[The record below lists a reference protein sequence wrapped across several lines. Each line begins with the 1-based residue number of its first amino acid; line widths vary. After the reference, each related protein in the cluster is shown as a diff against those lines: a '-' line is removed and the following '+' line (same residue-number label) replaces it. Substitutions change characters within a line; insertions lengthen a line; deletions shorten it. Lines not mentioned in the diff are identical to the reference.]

1 MTAESTVRRKED
13 RNRVDCLCR
22 IWSVLDRADAR
33 LEEVLDTVVGVIPL
47 SVRHPDLCRVR
58 IVAHNIVRQSPGFRE
73 TPWSFRSEI
82 RVRRQAVGTLDV
94 HYERPIAP
102 PGGESF
108 DSEERRLFSAVISR
122 IGNFLEMREFM
133 QQRPAVASQEAAI
146 KPVED
151 WRTLLGLLR
160 GTNLELVFRLTHK
173 MVIRLR
179 LGGVTET
186 DDIVANLVRRP
197 RFAEENAAEFPEPE
211 PRTREETLAF
221 CEQVFRLASRQLSDE
236 EIFRSLQRW
245 MHEEKC
251 GVFVRTISNP
261 ESTLRETSD
270 AIRFLGQL
278 SDQGVELSDAL
289 LKAVPVHLIQRFLSD
304 RLEYVQIAKDHLV
317 KEDFHDLIR
326 CMVYHQ
332 GSHGKLGAKG
342 ARLFLAAHILRKE
355 QASRPELKR
364 IRIPKTWFITTDCLF
379 AFLAQNDFEDLANQK
394 YKKLDQIRE
403 EYPLV
408 RQFFRQAQF
417 PPEIARGMAMA
428 LDDFGDVPLVVR
440 SSSLLEDQFGA
451 EFSGMY
457 VSRFVANN
465 GRKTERL
472 HTLLGAVADL
482 YASVFSADPIG
493 FRAQH
498 GLLDFEEDVGVM
510 VQEAVGIAVGTYFM
524 PPFAGVAH
532 SGNLSL
538 DSPYEGSVRLVF
550 GLGTQLRHHAGE
562 GVTFGLGPT
571 ITRLDDV
578 LSPPQRR
585 MIVFNR
591 EKDRGET
598 LDIGEFMSAFGQR
611 LVGVERIISVPREGM
626 TASTS
631 MSEFDFARDPWTVNF
646 EGLVRDTPFALQLRS
661 ALEVLTSAFRSPLDL
676 EFASDGHDILLL
688 DCRPPKSAVVDSSPR
703 MG

>member
-1 MTAESTVRRKED
+1 MTAEQTVQRNED
-13 RNRVDCLCR
+13 RKRVDCLCR

-58 IVAHNIVRQSPGFRE
+58 IVAHNVVRQSPTFRE
-73 TPWSFRSEI
+73 TPWSFRGEI
-82 RVRRQAVGTLDV
+82 RVRRQTVGTLDV
-94 HYERPIAP
+94 HYERPISP

-108 DSEERRLFSAVISR
+108 DSEERRLFGAVTSR
-122 IGNFLEMREFM
+122 IGNFLEMREFL
-133 QQRPAVASQEAAI
+133 QQRSTAVPQEAAI

-179 LGGVTET
+179 LSGVAET
-186 DDIVANLVRRP
+186 DDIVASLTRRP
-197 RFAEENAAEFPEPE
+197 RFVDEDAADFPGPE
-211 PRTREETLAF
+211 PRTREETIAF
-221 CEQVFRLASRQLSDE
+221 CEQVFQLASRHLSDE

-251 GVFVRTISNP
+251 SVFVRTISNP

-278 SDQGVELSDAL
+278 TDQGVELSDAL
-289 LKAVPVHLIQRFLSD
+289 LKAVPVHLIRRFLSD
-304 RLEYVQIAKDHLV
+304 RLEYVQIAKDHLA

-379 AFLAQNDFEDLANQK
+379 AFLTQNDFEDLANQK

-457 VSRFVANN
+457 VSRFVANS

-472 HTLLGAVADL
+472 HALLDAVAEL

-493 FRAQH
+493 FRARH

-510 VQEAVGIAVGTYFM
+510 VQEAVGIPVGSHFM
-524 PPFAGVAH
+524 PPFAGIAH

-550 GLGTQLRHHAGE
+550 GLSTQLRDSAGA
-562 GVTFGLGPT
+562 GVSFGLGPK
-571 ITRLDDV
+571 ITRLDDAQS
-578 LSPPQRR
+578 SPQQR
-585 MIVFNR
+585 MTVFNR
-591 EKDRGET
+591 AVNRIET
-598 LDIGEFMSAFGQR
+598 LDIREFMNTYGQR
-611 LVGVERIISVPREGM
+611 LVGVERIISMPREGM
-626 TASTS
+626 AASTS

-646 EGLVRDTPFALQLRS
+646 EGLIRDTPLALQLRS
-661 ALEVLTSAFRSPLDL
+661 ALEVLTNAFRSPLDL

-688 DCRPPKSAVVDSSPR
+688 DCRPPKLAETDPSPR
-703 MG
+703 IG